1 MANGTQDAMFE
12 VAVEVKEESNEFSCE
27 FKDARNNK
35 TKGKCNYLGSPTNE
49 HSEVTNDRIA
59 AQSDH

>member
-1 MANGTQDAMFE
+1 MFE